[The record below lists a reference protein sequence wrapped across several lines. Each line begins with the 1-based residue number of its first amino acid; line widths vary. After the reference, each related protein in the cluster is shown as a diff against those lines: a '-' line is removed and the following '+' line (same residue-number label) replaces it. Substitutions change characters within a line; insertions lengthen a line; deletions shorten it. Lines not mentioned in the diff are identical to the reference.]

1 MATDINA
8 STQWIVS
15 NPSDYI
21 DGQWRAIAGH
31 EIQSKNPANPA
42 QVVWSGTPAPA
53 HVDAAVGAAR
63 TALAS
68 WKQLSRHERA
78 EHLQAFSHACKKFA
92 EPLAQTITMEMGK
105 TIAESRGEVKLISDK
120 IDITLQEST
129 LARVANFEVDAG
141 GGRKGFCRF
150 EPYGVMAVLG
160 PFNFPAHLPNGHWI
174 PSLLMGNTIVFKPS
188 EKTPAVG
195 QWIAAIA
202 EAAGFPRGVFN
213 VVQGGVETAKR
224 LTSHAD
230 IDGVMLTGSW
240 RAGRAVLE
248 ANLDRPG
255 RIVALEMGG
264 SNPAIVWQDADIRA
278 AVLECVRSGYATTGQ
293 RCTCTR
299 RMIVHRSIADQF
311 VTAFTKV
318 ASTMIIAPGNAPEP
332 NFMGPLVDQ
341 HSVDAYFNRQTTI
354 RNNGGRVLLEGVR
367 MDQTGFFVTPSLIE
381 VARFHKDSDAET
393 FAPLVQVSVVDDV
406 LDAIAQANA
415 TEFGL
420 AAAVFTNQESLW
432 RQCLQGL
439 RAGCMNWNYGT
450 AGASSKLPFGGVG
463 RSGNLR
469 PAGSFAV
476 DSTVFPVASMEVA
489 AQDAATTSVAN
500 GLRCDLKWFS

>member
-1 MATDINA
+1 MNA
-8 STQWIVS
+8 STQWIVQ
-15 NPSDYI
+15 NPSDFI
-21 DGQWRAIAGH
+21 DGQWRALAGD
-31 EIQSKNPANPA
+31 EIQSKNPANPE
-42 QVVWSGTPAPA
+42 QVVWSGTPALA
-53 HVDAAVGAAR
+53 HVDAAVAAAR
-63 TALAS
+63 EAFTG
-68 WKQLSRHERA
+68 WKQISQHERA
-78 EHLQAFSHACKKFA
+78 ELLRAFSAACKKFA
-92 EPLAQTITMEMGK
+92 EPLAHIITMEMGK
-105 TIAESRGEVKLISDK
+105 TIAESRGEVKLLSDK
-120 IDITLQEST
+120 IDITLQEIT

-150 EPYGVMAVLG
+150 QPYGVMAVLG
-160 PFNFPAHLPNGHWI
+160 PFNFPAHLPNGHWV

-202 EAAGFPRGVFN
+202 EVAGFPRGVFN

-240 RAGRAVLE
+240 RAGRAVLQ

-264 SNPAIVWQDADIRA
+264 SNPAIVWKDADIRA
-278 AVLECVRSGYATTGQ
+278 AVLECVRSSYATTGQ

-341 HSVDAYFNRQTTI
+341 HAVNAFLDRQTNI
-354 RNNGGRVLLEGVR
+354 RNGGGRVLLEGVR
-367 MDQTGFFVTPSLIE
+367 MDQPGFFVTPSLIE
-381 VARFHKDSDAET
+381 VTRFEKASDAET
-393 FAPLVQVSVVDDV
+393 FAPLVQVSVVGDV

-415 TEFGL
+415 TDFGL
-420 AAAVFTNQESLW
+420 AAAVFTNEELLW
-432 RQCLQGL
+432 RECLHGL
-439 RAGCMNWNYGT
+439 RAGCVNWNHGT

-469 PAGSFAV
+469 PAGIFAL
-476 DSTVFPVASMEVA
+476 DSSVFPVASLEVA
-489 AQDAATTSVAN
+489 AQELAATSVAN
-500 GLRCDLKWFS
+500 GLRADAKWFA